1 MGIYSRASEAVIYST
16 DTGCISANSR
26 YFFNNAWTQV
36 LATTILCSSLSPSA
50 GLPLSH
56 AARCVH
62 VLHCPWCLV
71 FLKAVYFSLIFW
83 LLFSTRALANL
94 VMSRQNATILYGRR
108 RKDKEER
115 LPVKNGNS
123 WERFSPPHVVWWLWA
138 LAGKGTVPCNISFI
152 LMGW

>member
-26 YFFNNAWTQV
+26 YFFNNAWTWSIGDYDTLQFSFPISRV
-36 LATTILCSSLSPSA
+36 AIEPRLSPRARVAPSLMFGIYKSSLFSP
-50 GLPLSH
+50 
-56 AARCVH
+56 
-62 VLHCPWCLV
+62 
-71 FLKAVYFSLIFW
+71 IFW

-94 VMSRQNATILYGRR
+94 VMSRQNATIFYGRR

-123 WERFSPPHVVWWLWA
+123 WERLSPPHVVWWLWA
-138 LAGKGTVPCNISFI
+138 LAGKGTVPCNVSFI
-152 LMGW
+152 MMGW